1 MNASLDGGVSHTI
14 LGHCDDLA
22 FKIIMSGTRLM
33 YYPKFGLW
41 VHLGMVVCLVL
52 FMGHCDLKLDL
63 LPCF

>member
-14 LGHCDDLA
+14 LGHCDNLA
-22 FKIIMSGTRLM
+22 FRIIMFGAYLR
-33 YYPKFGLW
+33 YYPIFGVW
-41 VHLGMVVCLVL
+41 VHLGIDECLVL